1 MRGLSQELIGIL
13 IVGVAMI
20 GTVLTTASDLR
31 DDMRAIQEESRTERE
46 AIRAEARANRAEAQA
61 RMEANRKAAQA
72 WLEAVRAEARAD
84 REKSQA
90 RLEAN
95 RAEAQAQRE
104 ADRKE
109 AQAARE
115 RFEQELLRI
124 AERYGL
130 MNGLVE
136 GLFRAV
142 ETGLGPPAPGPRPIL
157 WAWPAETARAGSPI
171 STSAGRRA
179 WSTFRVRP

>member
-31 DDMRAIQEESRTERE
+31 DDMRAIQEESRTDRE

-61 RMEANRKAAQA
+61 WLEAVRAEARANRAEAQA

-90 RLEAN
+90 RLEAI

-142 ETGLGPPAPGPRPIL
+142 ETGLGPPAPGQGE
-157 WAWPAETARAGSPI
+157 AGAAEGNGER
-171 STSAGRRA
+171 
-179 WSTFRVRP
+179 